1 MLRDILI
8 NLDLKANK
16 KQNSKTILN
25 IFSIRSFVLII
36 MKNHCPFMKMNR
48 CQMTSFVR
56 KITFVICVHT
66 KDKKN
71 EHNIIKEALGD
82 K

>member
-1 MLRDILI
+1 
-8 NLDLKANK
+8 
-16 KQNSKTILN
+16 
-25 IFSIRSFVLII
+25 
-36 MKNHCPFMKMNR
+36 MKMNR

-56 KITFVICVHT
+56 KITVVISVHT